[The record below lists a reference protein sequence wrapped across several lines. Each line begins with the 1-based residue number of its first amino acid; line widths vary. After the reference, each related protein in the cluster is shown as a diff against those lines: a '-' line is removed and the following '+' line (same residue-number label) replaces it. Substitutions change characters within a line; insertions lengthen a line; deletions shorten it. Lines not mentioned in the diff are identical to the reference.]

1 MGGLRNVKQQD
12 VQLPNYTWEGTKF
25 EWLEHTKRQN
35 INPLATPFCHPTSSI
50 GYTSKINARKNEC
63 CTKLRLHKLISSFSL
78 TSGKS
83 ENSLIA
89 LMPFFPLKIILRQIR
104 QIRSWFLLNF
114 TYEFWP
120 EIIYKENEM
129 GKQNKQ
135 VAKFVNKT
143 KENIYFISTIS
154 TGSSK

>member
-1 MGGLRNVKQQD
+1 MM
-12 VQLPNYTWEGTKF
+12 
-25 EWLEHTKRQN
+25 
-35 INPLATPFCHPTSSI
+35 
-50 GYTSKINARKNEC
+50 KI
-63 CTKLRLHKLISSFSL
+63 
-78 TSGKS
+78 
-83 ENSLIA
+83 
-89 LMPFFPLKIILRQIR
+89 
-104 QIRSWFLLNF
+104 F